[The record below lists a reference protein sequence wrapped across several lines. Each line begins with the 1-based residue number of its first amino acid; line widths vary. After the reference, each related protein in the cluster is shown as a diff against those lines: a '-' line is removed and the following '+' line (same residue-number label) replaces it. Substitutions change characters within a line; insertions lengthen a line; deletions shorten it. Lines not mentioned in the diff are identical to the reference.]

1 MYWPMTSSWVRGIV
15 VVLLRVIVGG
25 PDVGVGVVGVIVD
38 SLLLPAVVE
47 VVAAGA
53 VELEWPAAIRR
64 VFSTTLDAY
73 WSSERLTASSRIF
86 CVTVALSAGDPCS
99 RICWITQ
106 LPH

>member
-1 MYWPMTSSWVRGIV
+1 MV
-15 VVLLRVIVGG
+15 VELMVIVGG
-25 PDVGVGVVGVIVD
+25 PDVGVGVVGVAID
-38 SLLLPAVVE
+38 SLMLSAVVE
-47 VVAAGA
+47 VAAVIK
-53 VELEWPAAIRR
+53 VELDKVAAIRR

-73 WSSERLTASSRIF
+73 WSNERLTASSRIF

>member
-1 MYWPMTSSWVRGIV
+1 MV
-15 VVLLRVIVGG
+15 VVLLRVMVGG
-25 PDVGVGVVGVIVD
+25 PDVGVGVVGVAVD
-38 SLLLPAVVE
+38 SLLLSAVAE
-47 VVAAGA
+47 VVAPGVVD
-53 VELEWPAAIRR
+53 VERVAAIRR

>member
-1 MYWPMTSSWVRGIV
+1 MV
-15 VVLLRVIVGG
+15 VELMVIVGG
-25 PDVGVGVVGVIVD
+25 PDVGVGVVGVAVD
-38 SLLLPAVVE
+38 SLMLSAVVE
-47 VVAAGA
+47 VAAVIK
-53 VELEWPAAIRR
+53 VELDKVAAIRR

-73 WSSERLTASSRIF
+73 WSNERLTASSRIF